1 MSRITLVYDHKKKKC
16 VLKSEARRVSA
27 GPSVI
32 GDIQDVHSLLDGKVY
47 SSRRHYRDSVKAH
60 GCEIVGND
68 FNNQPM
74 DRPMRDTP
82 GLKDDIAKAMG
93 ELS

>member
-1 MSRITLVYDHKKKKC
+1 MARVTLVWDKTKGKM
-16 VLKSEARRVSA
+16 VLKHEVPRVSA

-32 GDIQDVHSLLDGKVY
+32 GDIQDVHSLVDGKVY

-68 FNNQPM
+68 LNNQPM
-74 DRPMRDTP
+74 TTPKSDVP
-82 GLKDDIAKAMG
+82 GLKGDIARAIS
-93 ELS
+93 ERS

>member
-1 MSRITLVYDHKKKKC
+1 MSRTTYIWDRETRKMVP
-16 VLKSEARRVSA
+16 KSETPPVSA

-32 GDIQDVHSLLDGKVY
+32 GDIQDVRSVLDGKVY
-47 SSRRHYRDSVKAH
+47 SSRRHYRDHVKSR

-74 DRPMRDTP
+74 ERERPDVP
-82 GLKDDIAKAMG
+82 GLVDDIKRAMG
-93 ELS
+93 ERS